1 MRTFIFREQTTFRSE
16 VLATYMSE
24 CNRYK
29 VMDNDQIVNALAK
42 GDVESVVNA
51 NLKLVISIAKAYQ
64 GMGLTLEDL
73 IQEGNIGL
81 LEACS
86 RYDVS
91 RGTLFTTCALE
102 WVRKAITDALTEK
115 GRMVR
120 LPKNLV
126 VAKVTTTAV
135 SGDAPISSDEDG
147 EKSLFDFIST
157 DSKADSFADV
167 ESTKAKVAALL
178 NGLTPREK
186 EIVCKLFGIGCR
198 EYTQY
203 EVSVQFNMT
212 EERIRQIK
220 VASLERMAAMM
231 K

>member
-64 GMGLTLEDL
+64 GLGLTLEDL

-126 VAKVTTTAV
+126 VAKVITTAV
-135 SGDAPISSDEDG
+135 SGDAPIGTDEDG

-167 ESTKAKVAALL
+167 EATKAKVASLL

>member
-29 VMDNDQIVNALAK
+29 VMDNDQIVDALAK
-42 GDVESVVNA
+42 GDVESVVNS

-81 LEACS
+81 LEACG

-147 EKSLFDFIST
+147 EKSLFDFFAT
-157 DSKADSFADV
+157 DSKADSFADM
-167 ESTKAKVAALL
+167 EATKAKVASLL

-220 VASLERMAAMM
+220 VTALERMAAM